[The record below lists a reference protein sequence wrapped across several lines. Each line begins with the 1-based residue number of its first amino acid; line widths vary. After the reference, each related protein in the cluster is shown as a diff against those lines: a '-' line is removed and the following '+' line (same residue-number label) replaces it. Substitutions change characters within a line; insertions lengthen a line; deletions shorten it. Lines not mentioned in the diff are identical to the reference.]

1 MQKILEPIF
10 LNEEMLLNTAAHVF
24 DGYALSE
31 EHQTNKAGEAKVEA
45 SVGVTLLSKLFSP
58 VSVKGE
64 GSKRTDKSIKSERLF
79 TLGGLHMSLV
89 KELSRGKNNLQTLNV
104 TAKEDD
110 LRKTSFL
117 RSTAILKPVDFYEII
132 QLLTLLRP
140 LLVKLFDEF
149 GDQMFENRGSLTVL
163 NEVELPKYDKM
174 IKTLLESLE
183 EDYLRSRQLEMIM
196 ISPRTGKPFGILDI
210 PLGDDD
216 PLEMKSK
223 FNDGQFF
230 VVGKLIRYVDKESKL
245 SLVQRSSFSQIVI
258 LFEKLV
264 GLSGEKE
271 ALKEFREGAQ
281 SVEKLVNNIIKLS
294 LPGPAVRML
303 ALSVSA

>member
-1 MQKILEPIF
+1 
-10 LNEEMLLNTAAHVF
+10 MLLNTAAHVF